1 MAKFDYRKFYKDYYG
16 IEFDGRKFEV
26 HHIDLD
32 RENNDIKNLI
42 LLPKNLHKKY
52 HDLLP
57 YVQSLVDDKSVKTII
72 DMNNGQT
79 LYYDEMKE
87 FCELMIEINSWKC
100 KKAMNDL
107 RVANKEIS
115 KNW

>member
-1 MAKFDYRKFYKDYYG
+1 MAKFDYRQYYKDYYG
-16 IEFDGRKFEV
+16 IGFDGREFGV

-42 LLPKNLHKKY
+42 LLPKDLHKRY

-57 YVQSLVDDKSVKTII
+57 YVQSLIDNKSLKTII
-72 DMNNGQT
+72 DINNGQT

-87 FCELMIEINSWKC
+87 FCEVMIEINSWKC
-100 KKAMNDL
+100 KKVMNDL
-107 RVANKEIS
+107 RISNKEIS